1 MPLPPFLGRTTLPS
15 RMIRARIRKPPGSE
29 GRLRLPFSQ
38 LCLEIVRNAGSL
50 PEHANQAMA
59 AGSLEREIEGEG
71 GQEEDDETDAE
82 ANCRVRER
90 VAEKIPKPNPPSR
103 PRQRT
108 RGTVAEKANDARPG
122 RTGQSAGDRVQLRQE
137 PSGNLECS
145 YVSAEDMLSATDQH
159 TGSQREPAQ
168 NLQRPRP
175 APPAKAVPRQVARER
190 RPDRDANDHGHTQVA
205 IPRQRARADQGGD
218 DGHRDPGLIAEDPGK
233 QKPSRV
239 LQNHGRH
246 LSK

>member
-15 RMIRARIRKPPGSE
+15 RMIRARIRKPPGIE

-71 GQEEDDETDAE
+71 GQEEDDQTDAE

-90 VAEKIPKPNPPSR
+90 VAEKIPKPYPSSR
-103 PRQRT
+103 PRQRA
-108 RGTVAEKANDARPG
+108 RGTVAEKPNDARPR

-137 PSGNLECS
+137 PRGDLEWS
-145 YVSAEDMLSATDQH
+145 YVSAEELLSATDQH
-159 TGSQREPAQ
+159 AGSRCEPTQNPQRSRA
-168 NLQRPRP
+168 
-175 APPAKAVPRQVARER
+175 APSSQAVPRQVRRER
-190 RPDRDANDHGHTQVA
+190 RPDRYANDHGHTQVA
-205 IPRQRARADQGGD
+205 IPRQCSRADQGGD
-218 DGHRDPGLIAEDPGK
+218 DGHRNPGLIAEDPGK
-233 QKPSRV
+233 QK
-239 LQNHGRH
+239 
-246 LSK
+246 